1 MILSKY
7 VGNNKFICSILLRV
21 TQPVN
26 IESVWEDNG
35 VYVGCSLKHGDSRSI
50 IFSTDS
56 RYILE
61 IHVIFPNQPILWEHG
76 VKKMESLDLHT
87 KRACF
92 HWCSLP
98 HSYDW
103 YWLVTTH
110 HQMIGYCTI
119 TGDFNNNA
127 CIYVYIYIHM
137 CVCTFSVPFIDIYVY
152 IFMAIHICYI
162 YILYIHIY
170 IYICIYIYIY
180 IYIHIPI

>member
-21 TQPVN
+21 TLPVN

-137 CVCTFSVPFIDIYVY
+137 CVYFFRSFYRYLC
-152 IFMAIHICYI
+152 IHLHGYPYML
-162 YILYIHIY
+162 YILYIY

-180 IYIHIPI
+180 IHIPI

>member
-21 TQPVN
+21 TLPVN

-127 CIYVYIYIHM
+127 CIYVYIYIYI
-137 CVCTFSVPFIDIYVY
+137 CVCVY
-152 IFMAIHICYI
+152 FFRSFYRYLCIHLHGYPYMLYI
-162 YILYIHIY
+162 YMIYIY

-180 IYIHIPI
+180 IHIPI